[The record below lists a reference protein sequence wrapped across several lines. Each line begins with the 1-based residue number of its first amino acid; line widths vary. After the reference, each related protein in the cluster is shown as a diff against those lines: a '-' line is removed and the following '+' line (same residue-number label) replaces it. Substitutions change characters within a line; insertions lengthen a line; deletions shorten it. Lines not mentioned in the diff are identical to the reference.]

1 MASESVSGRERDG
14 PLGAGDGHAAL
25 AGDHRA
31 IAEGGVA
38 RAEDVRSVGDDSTGD
53 KEGSKDEEQG
63 QEEADEEDEDEEEEE
78 EEIPSVED
86 ARRGLCDAIDGVRGT
101 GSFAT
106 FSTIPYL
113 PDPYLTVD
121 AGRPLML
128 PLSHPDAQRIIAASH
143 PAPFG
148 RGNETIIDQSVR
160 KTWELNC
167 DQLNIHNPAFQ
178 TYIANALRDSCKGLG
193 LESHAQLYKLLLYEP
208 GAKFKPHTD
217 TEKAPGMF
225 GTMIISLPSC
235 HEGGTIEL
243 SHSGMV
249 KQFSTSRQAGASTAA
264 WYSDVRHEIKPVT
277 SGFRLVLTFN
287 LVQAAALGQSYAS
300 GFALRYPIL
309 EEAASISLQTLKADD
324 LAKAQ
329 ALQHFATENQLVLY
343 LASCEKEVSGDAE
356 ADDYEEYRGNKRRRW
371 GWDEDDYGA
380 RTTDYHEITNEM
392 ESSITL
398 QRLVDVHGTELAR
411 DIVISEEDFLQDDP
425 YEDRDPTAHEYEG
438 YTGNAGAT
446 ATHWYRDTVIV
457 LVRRQDAVEFL
468 LRGAGNLKDI
478 RPMLTAQVKTVASNL
493 EDEQA
498 YADVLTI
505 CHHIFSRKHY
515 KQDTIEYA
523 FRVLIWFI
531 TIDRAHVSNL
541 DRAIKGMPGVK
552 LSTPS
557 LKEIGKLVGV
567 VDAAQLA
574 PIINLVVTPFNTLGE
589 RLEALKAILGP
600 GLERVDSP
608 PLRSLVLT
616 SVQQVVADA
625 LAPGSSQG
633 LNGGALA
640 EIALLGP
647 TAALFREAFDRLI
660 LPTVHKNAS
669 NTHFAVSFLA
679 VWGSKGHLGFD
690 QDHVAAVYMVISD
703 IMIAAFHIDFKDPPK
718 PQVQHRYLAPPAP
731 SPQDFSQQYEK
742 FAQDLSTVWL
752 QAAAKDM
759 PLDFAT
765 FLRIIARD
773 VRIVKADL
781 IRTILLP
788 CLRLTLADSVNRL
801 HDPLSS
807 EVSHATAEIL
817 VTFLLTFVKEQ
828 PQDSSGLSRR
838 KVNCVCNACFH
849 VNVFLASSTQQT
861 LRIKMDKDNRQH
873 VHIKLDSGAFDGT
886 HITDRSYR
894 EPQTMVITKRDR
906 GRQVYDAWLTR
917 CRTAHQELQ
926 KFDAEA
932 LHQVIPLAYD
942 YVMTMECLDID
953 DARRPDFLPAKRRSV
968 PPPAQPDVA
977 GGQRNAA
984 VEVVDLCGDS
994 D

>member
-63 QEEADEEDEDEEEEE
+63 QEEADE
-78 EEIPSVED
+78 
-86 ARRGLCDAIDGVRGT
+86 GVRMRKKKKKRFHQSRMRDVVCVMRSMG
-101 GSFAT
+101 
-106 FSTIPYL
+106 TIPYL

-193 LESHAQLYKLLLYEP
+193 LESHV
-208 GAKFKPHTD
+208 GV

-468 LRGAGNLKDI
+468 LHGAGNLKDI

-690 QDHVAAVYMVISD
+690 QDHVVAVYMVISD

-731 SPQDFSQQYEK
+731 PPQDFSQQYEK

-781 IRTILLP
+781 IRNILLP

-807 EVSHATAEIL
+807 EVSHAYAEIL

-968 PPPAQPDVA
+968 PPPAQPDLA